1 LLAFMA
7 GANHHLMDWG
17 QIVLFGLIAAAI
29 TALLVFYVHK
39 AWIFTTK
46 VTAQPP
52 SPGPS
57 TAP

>member
-1 LLAFMA
+1 MMM
-7 GANHHLMDWG
+7 MDWG

-29 TALLVFYVHK
+29 AALVLFYVHK

-52 SPGPS
+52 SPGAS
-57 TAP
+57 TAPRET